1 MNTTA
6 LPLTAA
12 RGSVRRI
19 LLLVH
24 LWIGVIL
31 GIPLVLIGLTGSVLV
46 FEDELRDLF
55 SPPPQGAVGEARPLS
70 AILAA
75 AQAAAPEGMRALF
88 LAAPEEP
95 GKMASVRFARPGAPP
110 GPGGTQILVDPVS
123 LQTSLLPPNG
133 GWLRQMFN
141 LHAQLFVPG
150 RDGRWLV
157 GWFGIAMCVLGIS
170 GLIMWWPR
178 RSNWQA
184 AFQVNPKARGARFF
198 RELHGAVGI
207 WCWVV
212 FMAVSVSSVYLAY
225 PQTVGDIVRA
235 VLPARDLRL
244 TAVPRVEPVA
254 DMKPIG
260 PDEAVA
266 LASADVPDG
275 KLRFMALAQRPDQAI
290 RVNMGGP
297 NYLHGTPMIS
307 VFVDPWAKRVIE
319 VRDPRGYSA
328 GETVLAWMHA
338 VHAGDGFGWPW
349 RILVFLSGLL
359 PSVFVGSGVTLWLL
373 QRRRRA

>member
-1 MNTTA
+1 MSTTA
-6 LPLTAA
+6 LPATAT

-19 LLLVH
+19 LLIVH

-55 SPPPQGAVGEARPLS
+55 SPHPHAVEGEARPLS
-70 AILAA
+70 AILSA
-75 AQAAAPEGMRALF
+75 AQTAVPEGMRPLF
-88 LAAPEEP
+88 LAVPEGP
-95 GKMASVRFARPGAPP
+95 GKMASVRFVKLSAPP

-123 LQTSLLPPNG
+123 LQTSVLPPNG

-157 GWFGIAMCVLGIS
+157 GWFGVAMCVLGVS
-170 GLIMWWPR
+170 GLVMWWPR
-178 RSNWQA
+178 RANWQA

-225 PQTVGDIVRA
+225 PQTVGDIVRTI
-235 VLPARDLRL
+235 LPARDLRL
-244 TAVPRVEPVA
+244 TAAPGAEPI
-254 DMKPIG
+254 DGMPPIA

-266 LASADVPDG
+266 LASSAVPDG
-275 KLRFMALAQRPDQAI
+275 KLRFVALPQRPDQAI

-297 NYLHGTPMIS
+297 DYRHGTPMIS
-307 VFVDPWAKRVIE
+307 VFVDPWANRVIE
-319 VRDPRGYSA
+319 VRDPRAYSA
-328 GETVLAWMHA
+328 GETALAWMHA
-338 VHAGDGFGWPW
+338 VHAGDGFGLPW

-359 PSVFVGSGVTLWLL
+359 PSVFVGSGITLWLL
-373 QRRRRA
+373 SRRRA